1 MGAGLNCWR
10 LLLLVRGA
18 RICEIPDD
26 AEMKGHHRICHLKD
40 GTVSGM
46 KLISTSGDVALE
58 VPGATSQVAIRS
70 HRCPANSL
78 PRISHCGSPS
88 TTTPQKADL
97 DAAPASQRGQSSSK
111 SGIKVSISPPDSGTV
126 PIGRYRRVRSS
137 GRYGDGDHQYRCE
150 VERYWDGLLGLRLRH
165 SEWGHVSGSEGFAR
179 STFGRVDGYLGSRP
193 QPLPLRLS
201 FNL

>member
-1 MGAGLNCWR
+1 MAPQKTKPPPSKLREASASAVILRQRNPWRSQGLPTKDVCTPSGTPIRKIRIGMGAGLNCWR

-88 TTTPQKADL
+88 TTTPKRRTL
-97 DAAPASQRGQSSSK
+97 TL
-111 SGIKVSISPPDSGTV
+111 PP
-126 PIGRYRRVRSS
+126 RVR
-137 GRYGDGDHQYRCE
+137 E
-150 VERYWDGLLGLRLRH
+150 ANLR
-165 SEWGHVSGSEGFAR
+165 R
-179 STFGRVDGYLGSRP
+179 SRG
-193 QPLPLRLS
+193 
-201 FNL
+201 